1 MTRAPER
8 DALPERNTALQLS
21 SMVPPTH
28 FGGAER
34 VIDWLTRELQRAGLH
49 VRTAG
54 LRQRGGAPDGTEAHR
69 IDNIYWPFDGQSRG
83 VLSRTSWHAIAT
95 FMLTARRAVESLLD
109 EIRPAVVITHNLRG
123 WGYAPWVAVGARG
136 IPLIQ
141 VVHDYGLICNPATL
155 WRGAPC
161 ETLCRSCV
169 LRRGVAGRRWP
180 GGQFVAVSQ
189 ALLDTYRVH
198 GGNMVDGALV
208 VHPTSAAK
216 PSEPSAP
223 LLPRNNRNGL
233 PDTIGFLGRL
243 TEAKGLETLLSAMQT
258 TSQRLLV
265 AGDGE
270 KAYVRSLHR
279 SASSNVDWLGWV
291 DPGRLFEQIDVL
303 VVPSVW
309 HEPFG
314 LVVVE
319 AARAQV
325 PVLLADRPGLVEAAR
340 ASAARYLTFS
350 ASDPSSLAEALRR
363 PMVDYVAQDVVVHS
377 ADLVQLVLKTV
388 SNGANAQ
395 RPR

>member
-1 MTRAPER
+1 
-8 DALPERNTALQLS
+8 
-21 SMVPPTH
+21 
-28 FGGAER
+28 
-34 VIDWLTRELQRAGLH
+34 
-49 VRTAG
+49 
-54 LRQRGGAPDGTEAHR
+54 
-69 IDNIYWPFDGQSRG
+69 
-83 VLSRTSWHAIAT
+83 
-95 FMLTARRAVESLLD
+95 
-109 EIRPAVVITHNLRG
+109 
-123 WGYAPWVAVGARG
+123 
-136 IPLIQ
+136 
-141 VVHDYGLICNPATL
+141 
-155 WRGAPC
+155 
-161 ETLCRSCV
+161 
-169 LRRGVAGRRWP
+169 
-180 GGQFVAVSQ
+180 
-189 ALLDTYRVH
+189 
-198 GGNMVDGALV
+198 MVDGALV

-291 DPGRLFEQIDVL
+291 DPGRLFQQIDVL

-319 AARAQV
+319 AARAGV
-325 PVLLADRPGLVEAAR
+325 PVVLADRPGLVEAAR

-350 ASDPSSLAEALRR
+350 ASDPSSLAGALRR
-363 PMVDYVAQDVVVHS
+363 PMVDYVAQDVMVQS

-395 RPR
+395 GRG